1 MDLDKDLL
9 SRQEARELLKQA
21 SAAQR
26 QLAQMSQQQLDT
38 IVKSIAD
45 AIATVAPPMEI
56 PPMKIFTSS
65 PKRST
70 KYFVH
75 AKQSLLS
82 LMPNVMTCPSLL
94 PLAR

>member
-38 IVKSIAD
+38 IVIKAAQIAN
-45 AIATVAPPMEI
+45 A
-56 PPMKIFTSS
+56 
-65 PKRST
+65 RSGGVT
-70 KYFVH
+70 I
-75 AKQSLLS
+75 
-82 LMPNVMTCPSLL
+82 
-94 PLAR
+94 